1 MNRTA
6 IRAHN
11 LVVEYGTRRVLD
23 NVNVDIAEG
32 SLTVIIGPNACG
44 KSTLLRA
51 LARMLPSRS
60 GTIELFERPI
70 EGESR
75 KSIARQLSMLPQSP
89 SAPEGIVV
97 EDLVARG
104 RYPHQGLLRQWSK
117 QDEIAVEEAMAAAN
131 VLELRERDVSALSGG
146 QRQRVWIAMTL
157 AQQTPIV
164 LLDEPTTYLDLSHQ
178 LDVLDLAREL
188 QAAGKTVVVVLH
200 ELNLAFRY
208 ATEVIVMREG
218 NIVVQ
223 GQPEDVVSA
232 ELIEDVYQ
240 VTCQVVPDPES
251 GTPLV
256 VPKERSLVG
265 R

>member
-1 MNRTA
+1 
-6 IRAHN
+6 
-11 LVVEYGTRRVLD
+11 
-23 NVNVDIAEG
+23 
-32 SLTVIIGPNACG
+32 
-44 KSTLLRA
+44 
-51 LARMLPSRS
+51 
-60 GTIELFERPI
+60 
-70 EGESR
+70 
-75 KSIARQLSMLPQSP
+75 
-89 SAPEGIVV
+89 
-97 EDLVARG
+97 
-104 RYPHQGLLRQWSK
+104 
-117 QDEIAVEEAMAAAN
+117 MAAAN